1 MKKLLVIFG
10 VIAILF
16 NACSPTKKIT
26 AIQTQL
32 ENAYHQ
38 GDYETVLSQYEVLK
52 QVASTKKIEPT
63 NTVKTQAAKS
73 AYKLKKYDTA
83 ALLFSEIPQSFKD
96 SEATYMQGA
105 SYNKTNQP
113 EMEYQH
119 WRSCVSLLKENENY
133 PLVLQ
138 RLFLLETANGKYH
151 EADTLWRHLS
161 ITKDEMILS
170 ARLQG
175 LKELGREKEALQI
188 TESILKLNPENTEAI
203 YFNAVYHYEK
213 GETLYQSEMTK
224 YNKNRNYTTYAYL
237 RRELKKVSIQF
248 RAARDLFEKLHQ
260 LKPENKTY
268 ISYLKN
274 CYIRLDMKAEAAKM
288 ENLL

>member
-1 MKKLLVIFG
+1 MKKLLAILG
-10 VIAILF
+10 VIAFLF
-16 NACSPTKKIT
+16 TACSPTKKIT
-26 AIQTQL
+26 AIQTQMGI
-32 ENAYHQ
+32 AYQ
-38 GDYETVLSQYEVLK
+38 QDDYETVLTQYEALK
-52 QVASTKKIEPT
+52 QVASTKKIEPA

-83 ALLFSEIPQSFKD
+83 ALLFSEIPQNLKD
-96 SEATYMQGA
+96 GESIYMQGI
-105 SYNKTNQP
+105 SYNKTKQS

-119 WRSCVSLLKENENY
+119 WRDCIRLLKENENY

-161 ITKDEMILS
+161 ITKDEIILS

-188 TESILKLNPENTEAI
+188 TKSILKLNPENTDAI
-203 YFNAVYHYEK
+203 YFKAAYHYEK

-248 RAARDLFEKLHQ
+248 RAARELFEKLHQ
-260 LKPENKTY
+260 LEPKNKTY
-268 ISYLKN
+268 INYLKN
-274 CYIRLDMKAEAAKM
+274 CYIRLDMKSEAAKM
-288 ENLL
+288 DKLL

>member
-1 MKKLLVIFG
+1 MKKSLIFFG
-10 VIAILF
+10 VIALLF
-16 NACSPTKKIT
+16 TACSPTKKIT

-32 ENAYHQ
+32 ENAYQQ
-38 GDYETVLSQYEVLK
+38 GDYEAVITQYEAL
-52 QVASTKKIEPT
+52 QQMASKKETEPAI
-63 NTVKTQAAKS
+63 TVKLQTAKS
-73 AYKLKKYDTA
+73 AYKLEKYETA
-83 ALLFSEIPQSFKD
+83 ISLFSEIPQNAKD

-113 EMEYQH
+113 DMEYQH
-119 WRSCVSLLKENENY
+119 WQSCISLMKDNENY
-133 PLVLQ
+133 PFILQ

-161 ITKDEMILS
+161 VTDDESMLS

-175 LKELGREKEALQI
+175 LKELGNEKEALKI
-188 TESILKLNPENTEAI
+188 TESILKINPENIDAI
-203 YFNAVYHYEK
+203 YFKAVYYYEN
-213 GETLYQSEMTK
+213 GEALYQSEMTK

-237 RRELKKVSIQF
+237 RRELKKASTLF
-248 RAARDLFEKLHQ
+248 RAAREQFEKLHQ

-274 CYIRLDMKAEAAKM
+274 CYVRLDMNTEAAKM
-288 ENLL
+288 EKLL